1 MNDIR
6 ELENKHA
13 LQELVAQDLDEVLSQ
28 LHLPIQDI
36 FYGYLAAFFVATL
49 ARKERHGYAVGD
61 LSVRA
66 FHGFKTT
73 AVAANRQG

>member
-28 LHLPIQDI
+28 LHLPI
-36 FYGYLAAFFVATL
+36 
-49 ARKERHGYAVGD
+49 
-61 LSVRA
+61 
-66 FHGFKTT
+66 
-73 AVAANRQG
+73 